1 MELKQLEYFAIVCEK
16 GSFNQAASCLYTSQP
31 NVSRV
36 IHSLEAELGRKLFL
50 RSNRGLEI
58 TPYGETVRE
67 YASIILKHSS
77 LIRSMASHSH
87 GKKFTLSTYPSNMIS
102 RLLADFYNHWGQ
114 DYVVEHQEGSVEEVS
129 DWVANGVSEIGIA
142 YVAQK
147 QLKSFQHILSHKK
160 LVFHPLDIKEAC
172 IYVGPHNPFY
182 EADSIAFSH
191 LSSLRFLR
199 GVRDYFSMDH
209 HLSQVSLG
217 VVDTH
222 NLQYACYSNSD
233 HTTINLLLH
242 TDLCMLGID
251 FLNPFYRQ
259 YDIKILPFQDCEP
272 FLVIGAIYPEGQ
284 PISEAAHW
292 FLEQFQAML

>member
-114 DYVVEHQEGSVEEVS
+114 DYVVEHQEGSVRDLLTKKKS
-129 DWVANGVSEIGIA
+129 G
-142 YVAQK
+142 
-147 QLKSFQHILSHKK
+147 LKVDIFVPSFQHI
-160 LVFHPLDIKEAC
+160 
-172 IYVGPHNPFY
+172 
-182 EADSIAFSH
+182 
-191 LSSLRFLR
+191 
-199 GVRDYFSMDH
+199 
-209 HLSQVSLG
+209 
-217 VVDTH
+217 
-222 NLQYACYSNSD
+222 
-233 HTTINLLLH
+233 
-242 TDLCMLGID
+242 
-251 FLNPFYRQ
+251 
-259 YDIKILPFQDCEP
+259 
-272 FLVIGAIYPEGQ
+272 
-284 PISEAAHW
+284 
-292 FLEQFQAML
+292 